1 MGVSLVKRVLLAALA
16 ALVLAG
22 CGEKAE
28 PSIDGNAATARQEPF
43 TVLLDYTP
51 NADHAG
57 LYAALDQGLYKK
69 AGLDVKLQVPPD
81 PSAVLRLLAAGKAD
95 LAISYEPDLLLARDQ
110 GQEDLVGVAALI
122 QTPLTS
128 LVTLPESGIKTAADL
143 AGKRVATAG
152 LPYQS
157 AYLQTILQR
166 AGVDPKSVQETNV
179 GFNLEPAL
187 ISKKADAVL
196 GAFWN
201 VEGVNLEREG
211 HKPVILRMEKL
222 GVPTYDELV
231 LVARRQ
237 ELDAAGA
244 SRLRRFLAATAQG
257 TRSLTTNPN
266 LGLDPLLKADK
277 SLDAAAQQASLKVT
291 LPVFFPEDKEKP
303 WGYMEP
309 VNWANYE
316 RWMRAQ
322 NLLKRP
328 PSESPPLTNE
338 FLGAEPPDPNA
349 PPSTG

>member
-1 MGVSLVKRVLLAALA
+1 MKRVLLLLALA
-16 ALVLAG
+16 VLAAG

-28 PSIDGNAATARQEPF
+28 PSADAPVRQEPF

-57 LYAALDQGLYKK
+57 LFAALDQGLYKN

-110 GQEDLVGVAALI
+110 GQEDLVGVAALV
-122 QTPLTS
+122 QVPLTS
-128 LVTLPESGIKTAADL
+128 LISLPESGVKSPADL

-157 AYLQTILQR
+157 AYLQTILQK
-166 AGVDPKSVQETNV
+166 AGVDPSSVKETNV

-187 ISKKADAVL
+187 ISKRADAAL

-201 VEGVNLEREG
+201 VEGVNLAREG
-211 HKPVILRMEKL
+211 HKPIIQRMEKL

-237 ELDAAGA
+237 DLDAAGA
-244 SRLRRFLAATAQG
+244 SRLRRFLAATAAG
-257 TRSLTTNPN
+257 HRLLTRDPN
-266 LGLDPLLKADK
+266 AGLAPLLKADS
-277 SLDAAAQQASLKVT
+277 SLDEAAQAASLKVT
-291 LPVFFPEDKEKP
+291 LPVFFPEDKENP
-303 WGYMEP
+303 WGWQEP
-309 VNWANYE
+309 VEWANYE

-328 PSESPPLTNE
+328 PSEAPPLTNE
-338 FLGAEPPDPNA
+338 FLPGEEK
-349 PPSTG
+349 STSG